1 MNERGLGCSS
11 SPVVKKAP
19 QDAGELS
26 FDMDHPKDMER
37 LAALVRE
44 FQGNEVA
51 FSIHRQGEN
60 SGLVW
65 VQVRSR

>member
-1 MNERGLGCSS
+1 MNEKFDRSFS
-11 SPVVKKAP
+11 TVRKAP

-26 FDMDHPKDMER
+26 FDMDRPKDMER

-44 FQGNEVA
+44 FQAHEVA
-51 FSIHRQGEN
+51 FTIHRQGKT

-65 VQVRSR
+65 VQIKSR